1 MKRVIILLAL
11 SIATISVYAQK
22 NKVEVL
28 YFKAQ
33 LACCKA
39 AACNNLEAEIKG
51 IIEKNFAKKTVTFKQ
66 VPLADQAN
74 KALVEKYDAKSQT
87 VVLVTTRKKKE
98 TSVDVSDIV
107 RKYTKTGDKE
117 AFEKELTGKINE
129 ELRMKN

>member
-1 MKRVIILLAL
+1 MKKVIIILAL

-51 IIEKNFAKKTVTFKQ
+51 IIEKNFAKKNVTFKQ
-66 VPLADQAN
+66 VSLADQAN

-87 VVLVTTRKKKE
+87 VVLVTTKKKKE